1 MKNFDWATY
10 GVAELN
16 AQEMEEVNGG
26 DGKFHYWEFGLACVL
41 LGPIGGAFY
50 LLGVAQNWTKIIWYF
65 VIMFEELTITEQEN
79 ISGGE
84 LVIAIIAFFCYQLGK
99 D

>member
-1 MKNFDWATY
+1 MKNSELTTY

-41 LGPIGGAFY
+41 LGPLGGAFY
-50 LLGVAQNWTKIIWYF
+50 LLGVAQN
-65 VIMFEELTITEQEN
+65 
-79 ISGGE
+79 
-84 LVIAIIAFFCYQLGK
+84 
-99 D
+99 